1 MGWGNIGRALAAV
14 ATGGISEIGGSNS
27 AGNAIQTGEV
37 SDPLKKAGTA
47 WATGGLSLLA
57 DPIKDALGSGGAG
70 TTMDNANPF
79 ALIDAQTRANQSTAL
94 FNAGLNRVNQV
105 GPFGSSSW
113 TRTATPTY
121 SGGTPSSPANL
132 GPAPVP
138 MAGDMPVQDPNQIR
152 FTTGQEHLR
161 LANPANQFL
170 TNVPQTAPGTQT
182 DWNGDPTVT
191 TQPSPLPNPGTPG
204 QSTALPPGDPGQW
217 TLTQTLNPNL
227 QQAWDA
233 RINNST
239 QGSGLL
245 SDLASTYASGRKP
258 EDYLST
264 AGTLM
269 QPLLGDGRNAVV
281 TPGQVDRGGLL
292 QASGASASGG
302 TVRDWT
308 QDLNKVGYGT
318 KLTDMPVANEQVR
331 QDVINAMMRQ
341 YESRLNPQ
349 WAQAQSALETKLAN
363 QGLTQGSQA
372 WNAETDAFGRSRN
385 DAYQTAQD
393 NSIIRGGEEQKRLF
407 DMGLSARTLSGNEAL
422 SKAGLGLQ
430 GDTVNANNAT
440 QASIASAN
448 NATQASIARANADL
462 QAALANAQQQTTA
475 GIANSNNYLQGAI
488 ALPGIAQGFQ
498 NLDMNDAST
507 RLAIAQAMQGQL
519 PTGTGVEGNTPTVG
533 ANPTDVAGITNQQN
547 QLTLAQ
553 QGQDI
558 ANRNAQLG
566 ILGQL
571 GGAGLMALAMSD
583 PRLKTDIAPLR
594 RDTSGRQWYTYRYH
608 WAPELHVGV
617 MADEVR
623 RTDPD
628 AVIELPSGY
637 LAVDYSKLH

>member
-14 ATGGISEIGGSNS
+14 ATGGLSEIGGGNS
-27 AGNAIQTGEV
+27 VGNAIQTGEV
-37 SDPLKKAGTA
+37 SDPLKEVGTA
-47 WATGGLSLLA
+47 AATGGLSLLV
-57 DPIKDALGSGGAG
+57 DPLKDALSGSGGAG

-113 TRTATPTY
+113 ARTATPT
-121 SGGTPSSPANL
+121 SLGGTPPSPANL

-138 MAGDMPVQDPNQIR
+138 MAGDVPVQEGQVR
-152 FTTGQEHLR
+152 YTTGQEHLNM
-161 LANPANQFL
+161 ANPANQFL
-170 TNVPQTAPGTQT
+170 NNVPSASAGARL
-182 DWNGDPTVT
+182 DWEGNPTVT
-191 TQPSPLPNPGTPG
+191 TNAPPLPNPGTPG
-204 QSTALPPGDPGQW
+204 QSTALPEGDPGQW

-239 QGSGLL
+239 QGSNML
-245 SDLASTYASGRKP
+245 SSLADTYASGRKP
-258 EDYLST
+258 EDYFSIAKSLAS
-264 AGTLM
+264 
-269 QPLLGDGRNAVV
+269 PLLNDGQNAVV
-281 TPGQVDRGGLL
+281 TPGQVDRGGLV

-302 TVRDWT
+302 SVRDWT
-308 QDLNKVGYGT
+308 QDLAKIGYGT
-318 KLTDMPVANEQVR
+318 QMAAMPEVNEKVR

-341 YESRLNPQ
+341 YESRLTPQ
-349 WAQAQSALETKLAN
+349 WTQAQSALETKLAN

-372 WNAETDAFGRSRN
+372 WTAETDAFGRSRN

-422 SKAGLGLQ
+422 AKANLGLQ

-448 NATQASIARANADL
+448 NATQASVARANADL

-488 ALPGIAQGFQ
+488 ALPGMAQGLQ
-498 NLDMNDAST
+498 NLDMNDASS
-507 RLAIAQAMQGQL
+507 RLAIAQAMQGGL
-519 PTGTGVEGNTPTVG
+519 PTGTGVEGNTPTVTAG
-533 ANPTDVAGITNQQN
+533 ATDVAGINNQQV
-547 QLTLAQ
+547 QQQLAQ
-553 QGQDI
+553 QAQNT
-558 ANRNAQLG
+558 ANRNAMLG
-566 ILGQL
+566 TIGQL
-571 GGAGLMALAMSD
+571 AGTGMMAFALSD
-583 PRLKTDIAPLR
+583 PRTKRDILPLR
-594 RDTSGRQWYTYRYH
+594 RDPTGRQWYTYRYH
-608 WAPELHVGV
+608 WSPELQVGV
-617 MADEVR
+617 MADEVQ
-623 RTDPD
+623 RTDPS
-628 AVIELPSGY
+628 AVVELPSGY

>member
-14 ATGGISEIGGSNS
+14 ATGGISEIGGGNS
-27 AGNAIQTGEV
+27 VGNAIQTGEV

-57 DPIKDALGSGGAG
+57 DPLKDAIGSGGAG
-70 TTMDNANPF
+70 TTIDNANPF

-105 GPFGSSSW
+105 GPFGSSTW
-113 TRTATPTY
+113 TRTATPT
-121 SGGTPSSPANL
+121 SLGGTPSSPANL

-138 MAGDMPVQDPNQIR
+138 MAGDVPVQDGQVR
-152 FTTGQEHLR
+152 YTTGQEHLNM
-161 LANPANQFL
+161 ANPANQFL
-170 TNVPQTAPGTQT
+170 NNAPSAPAGAQL

-191 TQPSPLPNPGTPG
+191 TNAPPLPDPGTPG
-204 QSTALPPGDPGQW
+204 QSTALPEGDPGQW

-331 QDVINAMMRQ
+331 QDVIDAMMRQ

-547 QLTLAQ
+547 QLALAQ

-583 PRLKTDIAPLR
+583 PRLKTDISPLR

>member
-1 MGWGNIGRALAAV
+1 M
-14 ATGGISEIGGSNS
+14 
-27 AGNAIQTGEV
+27 
-37 SDPLKKAGTA
+37 
-47 WATGGLSLLA
+47 
-57 DPIKDALGSGGAG
+57 
-70 TTMDNANPF
+70 
-79 ALIDAQTRANQSTAL
+79 
-94 FNAGLNRVNQV
+94 
-105 GPFGSSSW
+105 
-113 TRTATPTY
+113 
-121 SGGTPSSPANL
+121 
-132 GPAPVP
+132 
-138 MAGDMPVQDPNQIR
+138 
-152 FTTGQEHLR
+152 
-161 LANPANQFL
+161 ANPANQFL
-170 TNVPQTAPGTQT
+170 NNVPSVSAGTQL

-191 TQPSPLPNPGTPG
+191 TNAPPLPDPGTPG

-258 EDYLST
+258 ENYLST

-281 TPGQVDRGGLL
+281 TPGQVDRSGLT

-308 QDLNKVGYGT
+308 QDLNRVGYGT
-318 KLTDMPVANEQVR
+318 QLTDMPVANEQVR

-349 WAQAQSALETKLAN
+349 WTQAQSALETKLAN

-393 NSIIRGGEEQKRLF
+393 NSILRGGEEQKRLF
-407 DMGLSARTLSGNEAL
+407 DMGLAARTLSGNEAL
-422 SKAGLGLQ
+422 AKANLGLQ

-440 QASIASAN
+440 QANIASAN
-448 NATQASIARANADL
+448 NATQASVARANADL
-462 QAALANAQQQTTA
+462 QAALANAQLQTTA
-475 GIANSNNYLQGAI
+475 GITNANNYLQGAL
-488 ALPGIAQGFQ
+488 ALPGMAQGFQ

-547 QLTLAQ
+547 QTALAQ
-553 QGQDI
+553 RGQDI